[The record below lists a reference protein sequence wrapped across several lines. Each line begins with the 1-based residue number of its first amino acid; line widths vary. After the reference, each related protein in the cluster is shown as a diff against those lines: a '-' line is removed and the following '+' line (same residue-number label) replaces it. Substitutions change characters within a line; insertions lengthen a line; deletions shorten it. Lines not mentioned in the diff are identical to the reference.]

1 MIFYKLLT
9 YLYLPFA
16 LIKIFSKKE
25 FSMFEMSRIK
35 ERFGF
40 KPLKIQ
46 AHKEDCIWIHA
57 VSVGEVNT
65 SINLIEEIQLEYPDR
80 SILISTTTVTGSSR
94 VKKILGDTVN
104 HQYFPFDLDFCVDKF
119 LKFWKPT
126 CMILIDTEVWPNMVS
141 SCSKKKIPV
150 VLLNGRLSESSKKKY
165 LKFPNFFKEIFR
177 LFDLVIAQSE
187 NDKNNFIELGVLRK
201 NAFHDFSLKFDAAA
215 KLISGLSFKVD
226 RDALSK
232 KRIITCA
239 STHPGEEEILLESF
253 QKLNDE
259 SIHLVIAPRHPHR
272 AEEVGEIIRDFDI
285 KFSYLE
291 QEEETLFN
299 LNNRISVVNKI
310 GHLDSIFSISTIAF
324 IGGTLVPH
332 GGQNFLEAVKYGIP
346 ISSGKSTFNFKEISE
361 DLIKKGILKQ
371 GETSSEIFSIWEK
384 DLLKSFEES
393 IQVAS
398 KEYLLSKKGSVKRS
412 VQKINNLIN

>member
-1 MIFYKLLT
+1 M
-9 YLYLPFA
+9 
-16 LIKIFSKKE
+16 
-25 FSMFEMSRIK
+25 
-35 ERFGF
+35 
-40 KPLKIQ
+40 
-46 AHKEDCIWIHA
+46 
-57 VSVGEVNT
+57 
-65 SINLIEEIQLEYPDR
+65 
-80 SILISTTTVTGSSR
+80 
-94 VKKILGDTVN
+94 
-104 HQYFPFDLDFCVDKF
+104 
-119 LKFWKPT
+119 
-126 CMILIDTEVWPNMVS
+126 
-141 SCSKKKIPV
+141 
-150 VLLNGRLSESSKKKY
+150 LNGRLSESSKKKY